1 MTAMIRF
8 GEPTRPIIYLDY
20 QGSTPIDPQVV
31 SVIVKYYTE
40 YAANPHAAD
49 HAAGWAAAGIVE
61 EAAKR
66 LGRSLGCDPDEVVFT
81 SGATEANNLAIL
93 GAAERATTSRR
104 RILISAIEHKSVF
117 EAAQLA
123 QRRYGC
129 RVEIIPVDDEGV
141 VRCDELQ
148 DLLRDDVLL
157 VSVMAVNN
165 EVGSLQ
171 PLTRIAELA
180 KQSGALVHSDAT
192 HALACGWEEL
202 GLTAVDLASLSGHK
216 IYGPK
221 GIGALVARR
230 DVQPLLAPQIVGGG
244 QQNGLR
250 AGTVPMPLC
259 MGLAHAAE
267 MLSGAQAEIERS
279 NVAGLR
285 NHLATI
291 LLESCDSHLV
301 GPNLSNRHPGNLNL
315 RFDGFDAQDLLAR
328 LQPSIAA
335 STGSACTSGTPEPSH
350 VLLAIGA
357 SPEDASSCIRFSL
370 GRFTTRTEI
379 DAALLQITSQLA
391 LAKQ

>member
-1 MTAMIRF
+1 MIRVA
-8 GEPTRPIIYLDY
+8 EPTCPIIYLDY
-20 QGSTPIDPQVV
+20 QGSTPIDPQVA

-49 HAAGWAAAGIVE
+49 HAAGWAAGGFVE
-61 EAAKR
+61 EATKR
-66 LGRSLGCDPDEVVFT
+66 LGRSLGCDGDEIVFT

-93 GAAERATTSRR
+93 GVAERAKTDRR
-104 RILISAIEHKSVF
+104 RILISAIEHKSVV

-129 RVEIIPVDDEGV
+129 RVELIPVDDEGV
-141 VRCDELQ
+141 IRCDALQ
-148 DLLRDDVLL
+148 ELLRDDVLL

-171 PLTRIAELA
+171 PLVRIAELA
-180 KQSGALVHSDAT
+180 KQNGALVHSDAT

-202 GLTAVDLASLSGHK
+202 GLSVVDLASLSGHK

-221 GIGALVARR
+221 GIGALIARR
-230 DVQPLLAPQIVGGG
+230 EVQPMIAPQIVGGG
-244 QQNGLR
+244 QQNGIR

-267 MLSGAQAEIERS
+267 MLSGQRAEIERS
-279 NVAGLR
+279 NVAELR
-285 NHLATI
+285 NYLAAK
-291 LLESCDSHLV
+291 LLESCKSHLV
-301 GPNLSNRHPGNLNL
+301 GPKLSDRHPGNLNL
-315 RFDGFDAQDLLAR
+315 RFDGLDAQDILAR
-328 LQPSIAA
+328 LQPNIAA

-350 VLLAIGA
+350 VLLAIGL
-357 SPEDASSCIRFSL
+357 SPMDASSCIRFSL

-379 DAALLQITSQLA
+379 DDAVAWIRRQLA
-391 LAKQ
+391 SMDE